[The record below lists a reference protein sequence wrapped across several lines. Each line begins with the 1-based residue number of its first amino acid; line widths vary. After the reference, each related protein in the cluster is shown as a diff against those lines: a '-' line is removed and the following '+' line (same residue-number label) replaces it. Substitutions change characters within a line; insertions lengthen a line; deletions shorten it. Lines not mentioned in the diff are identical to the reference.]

1 MMKEADFVG
10 LTDEQAERSRS
21 IEQDVAA
28 GRDSIVVWHRLL
40 ERRRLDRARGLH
52 PITEFSVDGRADGEH
67 GALHRKEPER
77 GAEQGRE
84 PFYVTTEHE
93 ARGLLIHCVGYLS
106 NAAGEKLA
114 FDKGVGD
121 RDKMAEW
128 IIKEIKDAGALA
140 YIRRHAPHVFGI
152 PLAVPDA

>member
-1 MMKEADFVG
+1 MMKEADLIG
-10 LTDEQAERSRS
+10 LTAEQAERSRS

-52 PITEFSVDGRADGEH
+52 PITEFAVDARAEGEH
-67 GALHRKEPER
+67 GALHRKTPEH
-77 GAEQGRE
+77 GEQHGRE

-106 NAAGEKLA
+106 NAEGDKLA
-114 FDKGVGD
+114 FDKGVGG

-128 IIKEIKDAGALA
+128 IIKEINDTGALA
-140 YIRRHAPHVFGI
+140 YIRRHTPHVFGI

>member
-10 LTDEQAERSRS
+10 LNEEQIERSRS
-21 IEQDVAA
+21 IEQDIAA
-28 GRDSIVVWHRLL
+28 GRESIAVWHRLL

-52 PITEFSVDGRADGEH
+52 PITEFAADARAEGEH
-67 GALHRKEPER
+67 GALHRKAAEPASA
-77 GAEQGRE
+77 AERE
-84 PFYVTTEHE
+84 PFYVASESE

-106 NAAGEKLA
+106 DAAGEKLA
-114 FDKGVGD
+114 FDKGEGG

-140 YIRRHAPHVFGI
+140 YIRRRAPYVFGI
-152 PLAVPDA
+152 PLAVLDA